1 MLYFVEKWIEK
12 KYFSIKNNLA
22 LYDQLTGIYNYNWF
36 TKFGLEI
43 FSDKEAYITLMDLN
57 NFKQINDTKGHM
69 YANEILF
76 EIVKK
81 LNKIVSKE
89 DPEAVMIRYGGD
101 EFVIL
106 LPGDTGDR
114 ARSMSRIIL
123 KKMNTGLIKQITE
136 YADEDVVIPED
147 KKLSGSI
154 GIAISDDGKRE
165 NLAAALARAD
175 AALYEIKR
183 NGKSGYLVG
192 EK

>member
-36 TKFGLEI
+36 IKFGSEI
-43 FSDKEAYITLMDLN
+43 FSDKEVYITLMDIN

-81 LNKIVSKE
+81 LNKIVSIK

-101 EFVIL
+101 EFLIL
-106 LPGDTGDR
+106 STNIDFGEVMLSKSHLENFISVGSCKKDSNESIIFAIDE
-114 ARSMSRIIL
+114 ADKSMY
-123 KKMNTGLIKQITE
+123 NH
-136 YADEDVVIPED
+136 
-147 KKLSGSI
+147 
-154 GIAISDDGKRE
+154 KRKVKE
-165 NLAAALARAD
+165 KN
-175 AALYEIKR
+175 
-183 NGKSGYLVG
+183 NGKSFDTLVQ
-192 EK
+192 EYKYFKNSHLLDV